1 MGLFGGCSEEED
13 EPSPPK
19 PVLVAVMKDGV
30 PDTTVR
36 AVFVD
41 TAGALVQQGLVG
53 AGGLASAELPEGG
66 MVHVLSVTEPDPA
79 TRNVTIRSVRGVKPG
94 DSLRFTE
101 ARPRWRPEDGTD
113 EVVEGLFTPLPD
125 SYSYRFEVPCG
136 TAARTS
142 QDTITANLNR
152 ACALKS
158 EPLFIFATDPQTP
171 RPKYTSTTV
180 SQFIDGRLYFDVPAF
195 QDMPTMSL
203 QLNNSGLEYSLN
215 VEVSALVG
223 AHRDHWAASH
233 TTRVLVRQ
241 GVSTVELYH
250 VPGLRHMI
258 MVGSY
263 RDAVV
268 TVTDGAKPATLV
280 YPALLVPSVS
290 SEASLSGKVVSWSQN
305 GASVPDLRVVKATT
319 RFRSAGRTT
328 TVTWVVYSGSRTNTE
343 ELPGLP
349 SMFGEIDPT
358 VQLVTE
364 PISASV
370 AYVNYSH
377 IDDYDGARNGPF
389 ESMADLLETPG
400 VGSGQYQAQLS
411 RSP

>member
-1 MGLFGGCSEEED
+1 MVGACSEEQD
-13 EPSPPK
+13 APSLPK
-19 PVLVAVMKDGV
+19 PVVLAVLRDGV
-30 PDTTVR
+30 PDTSVR

-41 TAGALVQQGLVG
+41 AAGTLVQQGLVG
-53 AGGLASAELPEGG
+53 TGGLASAELPEGG

-94 DSLRFTE
+94 DSLRFNE
-101 ARPRWRPEDGTD
+101 ARRRWRPEDGTD

-125 SYSYRFEVPCG
+125 SFSYRFDVPCG

-142 QDTITANLNR
+142 LDAITADLNR
-152 ACALKS
+152 ACTQAS
-158 EPLFIFATDPQTP
+158 VPLFVFATDPQTP
-171 RPKYTSTTV
+171 QPKYTSTTV
-180 SQFIDGRLYFDVPAF
+180 SRATDGRLYFNVPAF

-203 QLNNSGLEYSLN
+203 QLNNPGLEYYLD
-215 VEVSALVG
+215 VQVSALLG
-223 AHRDHWAASH
+223 AHLNHWTASH
-233 TTRVLVRQ
+233 TTRVLARR
-241 GVSTVELYH
+241 GVSTVDLYH

-268 TVTDGAKPATLV
+268 TVTDGVKPATLS

-290 SEASLSGKVVSWSQN
+290 TEASLSGKVVSWNQS
-305 GASVPDLRVVKATT
+305 GTATPDLRVVKATT
-319 RFRSAGRTT
+319 RFRSNGRTT
-328 TVTWVVYSGSRTNTE
+328 TVTWVVYSGSRSNTE

-349 SMFGEIDPT
+349 AMFSEIDPT

-370 AYVNYSH
+370 AYVNYSN
-377 IDDYDGARNGPF
+377 IDDYDDARNGPF

-400 VGSGQYQAQLS
+400 ASSGQYQAQLS